1 MANEFG
7 ILIDRRN
14 GALSPSD
21 TSLGSQPKVAVH
33 FSPGCMR
40 GIEDVGAACALF
52 EEGLLQQCD
61 GYFGTSV
68 GAIALAFAENPA
80 RGLPIFSKLIGEFI
94 KLPKGDV
101 RIPYTSRVIMSE
113 ETYVR
118 AGIVATSVR
127 SNAVIQRFIGRGST
141 YINQAHLM
149 GILRDDVV
157 PDIDAIASSSKER
170 ILYYTSMDTG
180 DAVAYDMRSAN
191 SVDELLP
198 RLDASSHVPILSGQG
213 VMIDGK
219 LCFDGCFSASYP
231 IHDIAARGYNRIIVL
246 LNEHPERL
254 AENEEKL
261 LGLVRFFYGR
271 SSKSHALRA
280 IENHARKMPDVL
292 TAMLRNDVKVD
303 DQPIHIRVLYPEKS
317 DPKLDPLEMRPE
329 PLEEG
334 FWRGYARGKIFASE
348 IRREHEKQR
357 AYQAHLGFAL
367 GLGPHPKTH
376 RAEVA

>member
-1 MANEFG
+1 
-7 ILIDRRN
+7 
-14 GALSPSD
+14 
-21 TSLGSQPKVAVH
+21 
-33 FSPGCMR
+33 
-40 GIEDVGAACALF
+40 
-52 EEGLLQQCD
+52 
-61 GYFGTSV
+61 
-68 GAIALAFAENPA
+68 
-80 RGLPIFSKLIGEFI
+80 
-94 KLPKGDV
+94 
-101 RIPYTSRVIMSE
+101 
-113 ETYVR
+113 
-118 AGIVATSVR
+118 
-127 SNAVIQRFIGRGST
+127 
-141 YINQAHLM
+141 M